1 MTKTTTK
8 FQFSLPIFGL
18 LLGVGI
24 FILFLNL
31 PTFEGFKLLFQ
42 AKFPTQSP
50 ENIAIAANSMQR
62 AFALL
67 LLMITWWLTEAVPI
81 PVTALVPAVL
91 IPFLD
96 IQKLTES
103 GVKKVGNVEILSNY
117 ADPIVFLFLGGFV
130 LASAMTYHHLDRR
143 ITFKLLSYPMFTKSP
158 KQLILGIMIATAFT
172 SMWINNTAVAAM
184 LMPIGIGIAR
194 GTASLSGQAQGS
206 KSVTNFAA
214 CIAISIAYSASIGGI
229 GTIVGSTPNGIAVS
243 MLKQQNIANM
253 TFASWLPYGIPILIL
268 VLTFA
273 YFYLSKVLPFK
284 DISFENVS
292 EKVNEELRKLGK
304 MKSGESRT
312 LYVFV
317 ITALCWLVLPFLK
330 GVFPPALDK
339 IITAMDTWVVAMISA
354 LALFFIPEG
363 KSSEGTRTTAQSSE
377 GTRITVQ
384 SSDGQATIAESIAED
399 DGKVARLVS
408 WEHAQKSVDWGALI
422 LFGGGLA
429 MSKILFETQSVE
441 FIAQQ
446 IKSLLGEPSLI
457 LYVFV
462 LTFFVNFLTE
472 VSSNTAVA
480 SMMTPI
486 AISVAIS
493 SNFSPIPMTLAI
505 AFGASMA
512 FMLPIATPPN
522 AIAYGTGL
530 FKLKQMARTGF
541 VLNIVS
547 TIIITLV
554 IMLNEWLF

>member
-1 MTKTTTK
+1 MTKNTSK
-8 FQFSLPIFGL
+8 FHFSLPILGL
-18 LLGVGI
+18 FLGMFV
-24 FILFLNL
+24 FILFMYL
-31 PTFEGFKLLFQ
+31 PTFEAFKLIFQ
-42 AKFPTQSP
+42 TKFATQSP
-50 ENIAIAANSMQR
+50 ENIALAASSMQK

-67 LLMITWWLTEAVPI
+67 LLMIVWWLTEAVPI

-96 IQKLTES
+96 IQKLTE
-103 GVKKVGNVEILSNY
+103 GGLKKVGSAEILSNY

-130 LASAMTYHHLDRR
+130 LASAMTFHHLDRR
-143 ITFKLLSYPMFTKSP
+143 ITFKLLSYPIFTKSP
-158 KQLILGIMIATAFT
+158 ERLLLGIMLATAFV

-194 GTASLSGQAQGS
+194 STASLSGQEQDS
-206 KSVTNFAA
+206 KSVANFAA

-253 TFASWLPYGIPILIL
+253 TFVSWLPYGLPAMLLILI
-268 VLTFA
+268 FA
-273 YFYLSKVLPFK
+273 YFYLCKALPFK
-284 DISFENVS
+284 DISFENVG
-292 EKVNEELRKLGK
+292 EKVNEELKKLGK
-304 MKSGESRT
+304 MKSGETRT
-312 LYVFV
+312 LYVFL
-317 ITALCWLVLPFLK
+317 ITAFCWLVLPFLK
-330 GVFPPALDK
+330 GVFPPAIDK
-339 IITAMDTWVVAMISA
+339 ILTAMDTWVVAMISA
-354 LALFFIPEG
+354 LVLFFIPAG
-363 KSSEGTRTTAQSSE
+363 KATATGT
-377 GTRITVQ
+377 
-384 SSDGQATIAESIAED
+384 QATEVESVAED

-429 MSKILFETQSVE
+429 MSKVLFETQSVE

-446 IKSLLGEPSLI
+446 IRGLLGEPSLI
-457 LYVFV
+457 MYVFV

-493 SNFSPIPMTLAI
+493 ANFSPIPMTIAI